1 MSEYG
6 VTPEGFVRK
15 RLDVILQEL
24 NAEMK
29 AIFGEELNLTPESP
43 DGQVNGA
50 TSESYANLWEL
61 SELSYNA
68 RNPSA
73 AVGAALSSL
82 VQLNYITRL
91 PATRTTADVTLGGT
105 PGAVIPTG
113 SLMSASATDTKYE
126 TTAEATLD
134 GLGSAVVEAR
144 GLEFGEISCP
154 AASIDTIDSPV
165 VGWATVTNLA
175 EGLIGTEE
183 ETDVELRARRERSTS
198 TGAQAILDAM
208 FAAINNIPGVTN
220 LTILENDSNIV
231 DVNGL
236 PPHSFEVIV
245 VGGDDQAI
253 ADTIWAKKSTGSTP
267 AGTSDIDIVD
277 SQGITHTM
285 RLTRPAQIDI
295 YVKVTI
301 TTFAD
306 YPADGD
312 DLIKQAI
319 VDYANG
325 DLIAGRGFSVGDDVI
340 YTRLYTP
347 INSVP
352 GHEIDELLIDT
363 VFPPTLQDNI
373 AIGIEEVSHFTIA
386 NIEVVS

>member
-1 MSEYG
+1 
-6 VTPEGFVRK
+6 
-15 RLDVILQEL
+15 
-24 NAEMK
+24 MK

-105 PGAVIPTG
+105 PGAVIPAG
-113 SLMSASATDTKYE
+113 SLMSASATNIKYE

-134 GLGSAVVEAR
+134 GGGSAIVEAR
-144 GLEFGEISCP
+144 GLEFGAISCP
-154 AASIDTIDSPV
+154 AASIDTIEWSAQGDNPV
-165 VGWATVTNLA
+165 VGWSTVTNVA
-175 EGLIGTEE
+175 EGLIGTEA
-183 ETDVELRARRERSTS
+183 ETDVELRARRQRSTS

-220 LTILENDSNIV
+220 LTILENDTNAV
-231 DVNGL
+231 DANGL

-245 VGGDDQAI
+245 VGGDDQTI

-295 YVKVTI
+295 YVKVTV

-325 DLIAGRGFSVGDDVI
+325 ELIAGRGFSVGDDVI

-347 INSVP
+347 INSVQ
-352 GHEIDELLIDT
+352 GHEIDELLIGS
-363 VFPPTLQDNI
+363 VFPPALQDNI

>member
-105 PGAVIPTG
+105 PGAVIPAG

>member
-61 SELSYNA
+61 AELSYNA

-105 PGAVIPTG
+105 PGAVIPAG

-134 GLGSAVVEAR
+134 GLGSAVVKAR

-165 VGWATVTNLA
+165 VGWSTVTNLA

-183 ETDVELRARRERSTS
+183 ETDVELRARRQRSTS

-220 LTILENDSNIV
+220 LTILENDTNIV
-231 DVNGL
+231 DANGL

>member
-15 RLDVILQEL
+15 RLAVILQEL

-61 SELSYNA
+61 AELSYNA

-105 PGAVIPTG
+105 PGAVIPAG

-231 DVNGL
+231 DANGL

-267 AGTSDIDIVD
+267 AGTSDVDIVD

-295 YVKVTI
+295 YVKVTV

>member
-61 SELSYNA
+61 AELSYNA

-105 PGAVIPTG
+105 PGAVIPAG

-134 GLGSAVVEAR
+134 GLGSAIVEAR

-165 VGWATVTNLA
+165 VGWSTVTNLA

-183 ETDVELRARRERSTS
+183 ETDTELRARRERSTS

-220 LTILENDSNIV
+220 LTILENDTNIV
-231 DVNGL
+231 DANGL

-267 AGTSDIDIVD
+267 AGTSDVAIVD

-295 YVKVTI
+295 YVKVTV

-312 DLIKQAI
+312 ALIKQAI

-363 VFPPTLQDNI
+363 VFPPTLQNNI